1 MPAHALQ
8 ASSPQ
13 CDEGRSPLRPPATH
27 QTAAVTPHAA
37 GRDVAQALTLPPG
50 DPGRPRG
57 LGLTPLHFLPLYARV
72 AIERLDAAHNL
83 RTAAQLDELLQAYA
97 TTYGLTVDLETCA
110 AAHRICSRRF
120 LCFVAFPGTDGPEA

>member
-1 MPAHALQ
+1 MTALALQ
-8 ASSPQ
+8 ASNPQ
-13 CDEGRSPLRPPATH
+13 AKEGCSPLQPSATH
-27 QTAAVTPHAA
+27 QTAAATPHAA
-37 GRDVAQALTLPPG
+37 GRDVAQALALPPG

-57 LGLTPLHFLPLYARV
+57 LGLTPFNCLPLYARV

-97 TTYGLTVDLETCA
+97 TTYGLAVDLETCA